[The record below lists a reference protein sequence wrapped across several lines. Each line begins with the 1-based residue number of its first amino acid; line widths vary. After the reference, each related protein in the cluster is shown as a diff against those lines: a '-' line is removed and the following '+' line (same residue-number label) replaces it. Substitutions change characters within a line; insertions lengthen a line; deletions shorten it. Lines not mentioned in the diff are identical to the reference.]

1 MIPNNL
7 IYMADGLFV
16 VKGVTDYICHD
27 ENGRVL
33 KVAKTIKSIDKYVQK
48 ELEAKRFYE
57 KNHHNKPYSYSGF

>member
-1 MIPNNL
+1 MIPKNL

-33 KVAKTIKSIDKYVQK
+33 KVAKTIKSIDRYVQK